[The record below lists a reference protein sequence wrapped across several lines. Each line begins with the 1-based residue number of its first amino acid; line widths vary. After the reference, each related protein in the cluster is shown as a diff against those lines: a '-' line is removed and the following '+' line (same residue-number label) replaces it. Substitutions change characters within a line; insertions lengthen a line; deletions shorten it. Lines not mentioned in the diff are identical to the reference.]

1 MKPFLLTVSLMFGL
15 AANAGAQTLDADKH
29 IPSMCQA
36 IASNAP
42 IEGWPGEFKKTEP
55 PIVLAQA
62 EGTKPARHEVSITY
76 VTHSTFR
83 IETHSGLTIATDF
96 SGYAGKDV
104 IPDVVTMNHA
114 HSTHYTIA
122 PNPRIPHVLRGWGDG
137 GEPARH
143 RLQIA
148 DALIRN
154 VTTNIDNDWVGFERD
169 GNSIF
174 IFEIAGLCIGHLGH
188 LHHVPTDT
196 HYAQIGRLDV
206 VMVPVDGGMTLDV
219 KSMSEVAKRLR
230 SSVVLPMHWFGSYSL
245 ERFINETSQEFAI
258 ERPSGSAITV
268 SLRSLPSQ
276 PTLTVLQP
284 ELARGSFELD

>member
-1 MKPFLLTVSLMFGL
+1 MKRLLIALMTVFGL
-15 AANAGAQTLDADKH
+15 ATAAGAQTNDADEF

-36 IASNAP
+36 IASNNP
-42 IEGWPGEFKKTEP
+42 LFGWPGQYREADL
-55 PIVLAQA
+55 PIKLTQA
-62 EGTKPARHEVSITY
+62 SGANPGQHEVSITY

-83 IETHSGLTIATDF
+83 IETHGGVTIATDF

-122 PNPRIPHVLRGWGDG
+122 PDPRIPHVLRGWGTRS
-137 GEPARH
+137 EPARH
-143 RLQIA
+143 RLQVA

-154 VTTNIDNDWVGFERD
+154 VTTNIDNSWVGFERD

-188 LHHVPTDT
+188 LHHSLTDA

-219 KSMSEVAKRLR
+219 KSMSEVTKRLR
-230 SSVVLPMHWFGSYSL
+230 SSIVLPMHWFGSFSL
-245 ERFINETSQEFAI
+245 ERFINEISQEFAI
-258 ERPSGSAITV
+258 ERPGGSAITV
-268 SLRSLPSQ
+268 SLRSLPSM
-276 PTLTVLQP
+276 PTLTVLRP
-284 ELARGSFELD
+284 ELGLQPFDLD